1 MENPFLKRA
10 TEHLRDDDAFLA
22 IISPEPLRHYLGRT
36 DADRQ
41 ALFDRLARLLGQPG
55 SGKTTIARLL
65 EYSTLAALL
74 RKRNVPDFR
83 ELAKA
88 LADCQVIVE
97 DRPTVLGCRLPM
109 EADYR
114 EFWEL
119 PYPTELKHQLFVAM
133 IQCRA
138 VLAWLRQLENAQ
150 VDLAKVSIVPKA
162 DSEASVGA
170 IGGRG
175 AVELRE
181 KARRVEAALYNIGGA
196 VLAPSLNNLSSD
208 AAGAYHPFDVIE
220 NFAVPYEGV
229 EMLTLQPLLMLD
241 DAHQLHPEQYR
252 LLKKWL
258 MRRELKIG
266 RWLLSR
272 LDALESGEMLDAVS
286 ADVSEGT
293 HFRRFTVTRDV
304 TEVVFQTGSSRQQE
318 RRFFRTMARDM
329 ARRYLDR
336 MPLFRDVGLTDL
348 GTMLTSDT
356 PRIASSEMKQLAEAV
371 DSSRERLR
379 IPQKK
384 AEELGTLVSDYLRN
398 SAHEQETDVALAMQS
413 ILLHR
418 FANRVPQEA
427 LFADLDDDLEPSK
440 PLAADATVYEGA
452 RLHLYHQFNRPF
464 VYGMDAVCDAAAEN
478 PEQFLWFAAEL
489 VEHLANR
496 IQRRRRPELSA
507 RQQQEIL
514 HSRASKAISDWDFPD
529 SPAVRRLV
537 QGIADRCKKRSL
549 EPNAPLGAGAC
560 AFGFPQ
566 TEFERVAQSNSPL
579 AQVLKFAVAYN
590 AITLIPNYPCKKR
603 TWCLLELGGFVL
615 VRNGLTLKRGGFVEG
630 TANELMAMAN
640 VAREGA

>member
-22 IISPEPLRHYLGRT
+22 IISPEPLRHYLGKT

-65 EYSTLAALL
+65 EYATLAALL

-88 LADCQVIVE
+88 LADCQVISD
-97 DRPTVLGCRLPM
+97 DRPRILGCRLPM

-119 PYPTELKHQLFVAM
+119 PYPTEHKHQLFLAM

-138 VLAWLRQLENAQ
+138 MLYWLRQLQNAQ
-150 VDLAKVSIVPKA
+150 VDLSHVNIVPKTNS
-162 DSEASVGA
+162 DASVQA
-170 IGGRG
+170 IGGVR
-175 AVELRE
+175 AVDLRE
-181 KARRVEAALYNIGGA
+181 KARRVEAALYKIAGA
-196 VLAPSLNNLSSD
+196 VLPPKLTDLSDD
-208 AAGAYHPFDVIE
+208 AVGAYRPFDVIE
-220 NFAVPYEGV
+220 NFSVPYEGS
-229 EMLTLQPLLMLD
+229 EMLTLQPLVMLD
-241 DAHQLHPEQYR
+241 DAHQLHSEQYQ

-272 LDALESGEMLDAVS
+272 LDALDSREMLDAVS
-286 ADVSEGT
+286 PDGTEGT

-304 TEVVFQTGSSRQQE
+304 TEVIFQTGSSRQQE
-318 RRFFRTMARDM
+318 RKFFRSMARDM

-336 MPLFRDVGLTDL
+336 MPLFRDIGLTDL
-348 GTMLTSDT
+348 GTMLATETPHLSSSDVKEL
-356 PRIASSEMKQLAEAV
+356 SETVEV
-371 DSSRERLR
+371 NRERLR
-379 IPQKK
+379 IPPKK
-384 AEELGTLVSDYLRN
+384 ADELRDLVTDYLRN
-398 SAHEQETDVALAMQS
+398 SGHERETDIALAMKS

-427 LFADLDDDLEPSK
+427 LFAELEDDIEPSK

-452 RLHLYHQFNRPF
+452 RVHLHHQYNRPF

-496 IQRRRRPELSA
+496 IQRRRRAELSA
-507 RQQQEIL
+507 HQQQDIL
-514 HSRASKAISDWDFPD
+514 QSRAAKAISDWDFPD
-529 SPAVRRLV
+529 SPAVRRVV

-560 AFGFPQ
+560 AFGFAQ
-566 TEFERVAQSNSPL
+566 SEFERIAKSNSPL
-579 AQVLKFAVAYN
+579 AHVLKFAVAYN

-603 TWCLLELGGFVL
+603 IWCLLELGGFVL
-615 VRNGLTLKRGGFVEG
+615 VKNGLTLKRGGFVEG
-630 TANELMAMAN
+630 TTNELMTMAN
-640 VAREGA
+640 IAQASA

>member
-83 ELAKA
+83 ELAKT
-88 LADCQVIVE
+88 LADCQAIV
-97 DRPTVLGCRLPM
+97 DDKPTVLGCRLPM

-114 EFWEL
+114 DFWEL
-119 PYPTELKHQLFVAM
+119 PYSTELKHQLFLAM

-138 VLAWLRQLENAQ
+138 MLAWLRQLENAQ
-150 VDLAKVSIVPKA
+150 TDLARVSINPKA
-162 DSEASVGA
+162 DSEASVEA
-170 IGGRG
+170 IGGLS
-175 AVELRE
+175 ANELRE
-181 KARRVEAALYNIGGA
+181 KARRVEAALYNIAGA
-196 VLAPSLNNLSSD
+196 VLAPAIGDLPAD
-208 AAGAYHPFDVIE
+208 AAGAYRPFDVIE
-220 NFAVPYEGV
+220 TFSVPYEGS
-229 EMLTLQPLLMLD
+229 EMLLLQPLVMLD
-241 DAHQLHPEQYR
+241 DAHQLHPEQYQ

-258 MRRELKIG
+258 MRRELKIA

-272 LDALESGEMLDAVS
+272 LDALESGEMLYAVS
-286 ADVSEGT
+286 SDVVEGT
-293 HFRRFTVTRDV
+293 HFRRFTVARDV

-318 RRFFRTMARDM
+318 RKFFRSMARDM

-336 MPLFRDVGLTDL
+336 MPLFRDVGLTEL
-348 GTMLTSDT
+348 GTLLTTDV
-356 PRIASSEMKQLAEAV
+356 PRLPSSEMKRLGAEI
-371 DSSRERLR
+371 DTSRERLR
-379 IPQKK
+379 IPEKK
-384 AEELGTLVSDYLRN
+384 AQELKELVMAYLHSSGHAGEE
-398 SAHEQETDVALAMQS
+398 DVALAMQN

-427 LFADLDDDLEPSK
+427 LFAELDDEIEPSK
-440 PLAADATVYEGA
+440 PLSADATVYEGA
-452 RLHLYHQFNRPF
+452 RIHLHHGYGRPF
-464 VYGMDAVCDAAAEN
+464 TYGMDAVCDAAAEN
-478 PEQFLWFAAEL
+478 PEQFLWLAAEL

-507 RQQQEIL
+507 RQQQDIL
-514 HSRASKAISDWDFPD
+514 HSRAAKAISDWDFPD

-537 QGIADRCKKRSL
+537 RAIADRCKKRSL

-566 TEFERVAQSNSPL
+566 SDFDRIARSNSPL
-579 AQVLKFAVAYN
+579 AHVLKFSVAYN

-603 TWCLLELGGFVL
+603 SWCLLELGGFVL
-615 VRNGLTLKRGGFVEG
+615 VENGLTLKRGGFVEG
-630 TANELMAMAN
+630 TASELVTMAN
-640 VAREGA
+640 VGRENA

>member
-22 IISPEPLRHYLGRT
+22 IISPEPLRHYLGKT

-88 LADCQVIVE
+88 LADCQVIRD

-119 PYPTELKHQLFVAM
+119 PYPTEHKHQLFLAM

-138 VLAWLRQLENAQ
+138 MLAWLRQLDNAQ
-150 VDLAKVSIVPKA
+150 VDLSRVSIVAKP
-162 DSEASVGA
+162 DSDASVEA
-170 IGGRG
+170 IGGLQ
-175 AVELRE
+175 AVQLRE
-181 KARRVEAALYNIGGA
+181 KARRVEGALYGVAGA
-196 VLAPSLNNLSSD
+196 VLPPSLTDLPDD
-208 AAGAYHPFDVIE
+208 AVGAYRPFDVIE
-220 NFAVPYEGV
+220 NFAVPGETPG
-229 EMLTLQPLLMLD
+229 EMLTLQPLVMLD
-241 DAHQLHPEQYR
+241 DAHQLHPEQYA

-272 LDALESGEMLDAVS
+272 LDALESREMLDAVS
-286 ADVSEGT
+286 PDATEGT

-304 TEVVFQTGSSRQQE
+304 TDVVFQTGSSRQQE
-318 RRFFRTMARDM
+318 RKFFRTMARDM

-336 MPLFRDVGLTDL
+336 MPLFRDVGLTEL
-348 GTMLTSDT
+348 GTMLATETPHLPSSDV
-356 PRIASSEMKQLAEAV
+356 KQLAESVEA
-371 DSSRERLR
+371 SRERLR
-379 IPQKK
+379 IPKRK
-384 AEELGTLVSDYLRN
+384 AQELGELVAEYLRS
-398 SAHEQETDVALAMQS
+398 SAHETETDVALAMQS

-427 LFADLDDDLEPSK
+427 LFAELEDDIEPSK

-452 RLHLYHQFNRPF
+452 RLHLHHQYARPF
-464 VYGMDAVCDAAAEN
+464 MYGMEAVCDASAEN

-489 VEHLANR
+489 VEQLANR
-496 IQRRRRPELSA
+496 IQRRRRAELSA

-514 HSRASKAISDWDFPD
+514 QSRAAKAISDWDFPEG
-529 SPAVRRLV
+529 PAVRRLV
-537 QGIADRCKKRSL
+537 QGIAERCKRRSL

-566 TEFERVAQSNSPL
+566 PEFERIAKSNSPL

-590 AITLIPNYPCKKR
+590 AITLLPNYPCKKR
-603 TWCLLELGGFVL
+603 MWCLLELGGFVL
-615 VRNGLTLKRGGFVEG
+615 VQHGLTLKRGGFVEG
-630 TANELMAMAN
+630 NANELITMAN
-640 VAREGA
+640 LAAGD

>member
-22 IISPEPLRHYLGRT
+22 IISPEPLRHYLGKT

-83 ELAKA
+83 ELAKT
-88 LADCQVIVE
+88 LADCQAIV
-97 DRPTVLGCRLPM
+97 DDKPTVLGCRLPM

-114 EFWEL
+114 DFWEL
-119 PYPTELKHQLFVAM
+119 PYPTELKHQLFLAM

-138 VLAWLRQLENAQ
+138 MLAWLRQLENAQ
-150 VDLAKVSIVPKA
+150 TDLSRVSIIPKA
-162 DSEASVGA
+162 DSNASVEA
-170 IGGRG
+170 IGGVSAG
-175 AVELRE
+175 ELRE
-181 KARRVEAALYNIGGA
+181 KARRVEAALYSIAGA
-196 VLAPSLNNLSSD
+196 VLAPAISDLPTD
-208 AAGAYHPFDVIE
+208 AAGAYRPFDVIE
-220 NFAVPYEGV
+220 TFSVPYEGS
-229 EMLTLQPLLMLD
+229 EMLLLQPLVMLD

-252 LLKKWL
+252 MLKKWL
-258 MRRELKIG
+258 MRRELKIA

-272 LDALESGEMLDAVS
+272 LDALESGEMLHAVS
-286 ADVSEGT
+286 PEVAEGT
-293 HFRRFTVTRDV
+293 HFRRFTVARDV

-318 RRFFRTMARDM
+318 RKFFRSMARDM

-348 GTMLTSDT
+348 GTLLTT
-356 PRIASSEMKQLAEAV
+356 EVPRLPSSEMKRLSESVEA
-371 DSSRERLR
+371 SRERLR
-379 IPQKK
+379 IPPKK
-384 AEELGTLVSDYLRN
+384 AQELNELVIIYLRN
-398 SAHEQETDVALAMQS
+398 SDHAREEDVALAMQN

-427 LFADLDDDLEPSK
+427 LFAELDDEIEPSK
-440 PLAADATVYEGA
+440 PLTADATVYEGA
-452 RLHLYHQFNRPF
+452 RIHLHHEYGRPF
-464 VYGMDAVCDAAAEN
+464 TFGMDAVCDAAAEN
-478 PEQFLWFAAEL
+478 PEQFLWLAAEL

-507 RQQQEIL
+507 RQQQDIL
-514 HSRASKAISDWDFPD
+514 HSRAAKAISDWDFPD
-529 SPAVRRLV
+529 SPAVQRLV
-537 QGIADRCKKRSL
+537 QAIADRCRKRSL

-566 TEFERVAQSNSPL
+566 SEFDHIARSNSSL
-579 AQVLKFAVAYN
+579 AHVLKFAVAYN

-603 TWCLLELGGFVL
+603 LWCLLELGGFVL
-615 VRNGLTLKRGGFVEG
+615 VKNGLTLKRGGFVEG
-630 TANELMAMAN
+630 TASELVTMAN
-640 VAREGA
+640 VGREGA